1 MENIDLHGLT
11 TRDIFIVKSLIRSLK
26 KNPLPK
32 VQKKIDLS
40 EFSFKKARQA
50 TKNLKGNLS
59 DTILNEREDYL

>member
-11 TRDIFIVKSLIRSLK
+11 TRDIFIVKSLVRSLK

-32 VQKKIDLS
+32 GQKKIDLS

-50 TKNLKGNLS
+50 TKSLKGNLS
-59 DTILNEREDYL
+59 DTILDERERYL